1 MTRINKLTTLLLT
14 SCTFSFGSFSAAP
27 SAELV
32 SLVPLTASGGEL
44 AVDMELAH
52 GKSAIGSHPEV
63 YGVTMK
69 ACPTGQPASPEC
81 QTGYPGIM
89 LQLGGAEH
97 LKLNLTDNQ
106 KAADVSVMKHHCMD
120 ESSWSMTDAATSQ
133 PLGWL
138 PVSGMANLHTHGL
151 LVKPYKKEGTPNTYG
166 DYVFDCASQLA
177 PMGPVQGKTMNIDI
191 SMNNDGDPLI
201 DKQPSGLN
209 WFHPHVHGIAKPQV
223 AMGLAGMLSVGS
235 PKDYVCLTPLGASG
249 CDQAASDAA
258 YDAMLAAGRV
268 RNMLLKD
275 AQIIKSGSV
284 EYNWADQ
291 EPAFCESTA
300 TSLDNKGH
308 CAIDPQFQGNALDAS
323 LNVSEGNWVFTVNG
337 QEYPDITIPPG
348 AGEIWRVQNA
358 SANITYKLSLRRE
371 TLSDAKI
378 AGTRMRFQVLNMDG
392 AGVTPGAGI
401 VDTPKTEEILLMPG
415 SRAEILVSYDAAN
428 DGCGVSGDINC
439 PAADTHYQLVTDG
452 FQAGY
457 LPGDAD
463 IWPRV
468 ALARVNF
475 QSNATAKVA
484 MNTLSAK
491 IRAAAAGPARAF
503 GVAKPDPAKLALA
516 VGENCMLPPGGT
528 KEEVAGLMTLP
539 QGWRRRVYFGIYAN
553 DPVESFVLGNTL
565 IAPSGLE
572 FDIAGQL
579 VTPVNRV
586 TLSEISM
593 DSLASNLC
601 VLKGQKE
608 KWELVN
614 VSKEVHNFHIHQS
627 KFTVDRNQDG
637 SAAMYTPSDIDAQVL
652 PASLLLKSGA
662 TELQHDTI
670 VVPRGR
676 TACEGSLQPTTPY
689 DPTDPNA
696 TPPKNFYLDPKPVNG
711 ETCTESSWGRITV
724 NIPFEGKHLLATT
737 SGISSTHAKF
747 VYHCH
752 ILEHEDKGMMASITV
767 LDPAV
772 LLQP

>member
-1 MTRINKLTTLLLT
+1 MTRFSKLTSLLLT
-14 SCTFSFGSFSAAP
+14 SCTFSLSGMANSPA
-27 SAELV
+27 AELV
-32 SLVPLTASGGEL
+32 SLSPLTSSAGEL
-44 AVDMELAH
+44 AVDIELAH
-52 GKSAIGSHPEV
+52 GKSAIGNHPDV

-69 ACPTGQPASPEC
+69 ACPAGQPASPDC

-89 LQLGGAEH
+89 LQVDGADH
-97 LKLNLTDNQ
+97 LKLNLKDNQ
-106 KAADVSVMKHHCMD
+106 KAADTTIMKHHCMD
-120 ESSWSMTDAATSQ
+120 ESSWSLMDGTTNQ

-151 LVKPYKKEGTPNTYG
+151 LVKPYKTEGTPNTYG
-166 DYVFDCASQLA
+166 DYVFDCASQIT
-177 PMGPVQGKTMNIDI
+177 PMGPVQGTDMKIDI
-191 SMNNDGDPLI
+191 SMNNDGNPAI

-223 AMGLAGMLSVGS
+223 SMGLAGMLSVGS
-235 PKDYVCLTPLGASG
+235 PKDYICLSPLGANG
-249 CDQAASDAA
+249 CDQITSDAA
-258 YDAMLAAGRV
+258 YDALVAAGRV

-275 AQIIKSGSV
+275 AQVINSGGV
-284 EYNWADQ
+284 DYNWADQ
-291 EPAFCESTA
+291 EPGFCETTA

-323 LNVSEGNWVFTVNG
+323 LNVTEGNWVFTVNG
-337 QEYPDITIPPG
+337 QEYPDVTIPPG
-348 AGEIWRVQNA
+348 ANEIWRIQNA

-371 TLSDAKI
+371 TLSETNV
-378 AGTRMRFQVLNMDG
+378 AGTRLKFQVLNMDG
-392 AGVTPGAGI
+392 AGVTPGSGV

-415 SRAEILVSYDAAN
+415 SRAELLVSYDAAN
-428 DGCGVSGDINC
+428 DGCGVTGDVNC
-439 PAADTHYQLVTDG
+439 PVADTHYQLVTDG

-484 MNTLSAK
+484 MNSVSAK
-491 IRAAAAGPARAF
+491 IRSAAGGTVRAF
-503 GVAKPDPAKLALA
+503 GAAKPDPAKLAMA

-528 KEEVAGLMTLP
+528 KEEVAGLMILP
-539 QGWRRRVYFGIYAN
+539 QNWKRRVYFGIYAN
-553 DPVESFVLGNTL
+553 DPIESFVLGNTL
-565 IAPSGLE
+565 VAPNGLE
-572 FDIAGQL
+572 FDTAGQL
-579 VTPVNRV
+579 INTVNKV
-586 TLSEISM
+586 TLSEVSM
-593 DSLASNLC
+593 DNLASNLC

-652 PASLLLKSGA
+652 PASLLLKSGT

-676 TACEGSLQPTTPY
+676 TSCEGSLVPV
-689 DPTDPNA
+689 DPTAAIPRS
-696 TPPKNFYLDPKPVNG
+696 FYLQPQPING
-711 ETCTESSWGRITV
+711 ETCTETAWGRITV
-724 NIPFEGKHLLATT
+724 NIPFEGKHLQASTNGTT
-737 SGISSTHAKF
+737 STHAKF

-772 LLQP
+772 LQP